1 VSSFLKLATSTSGLI
16 CRLDFSPAKTSSS
29 FMDSCGGDKGPK
41 SRLNT
46 DHWKK
51 WILNGMAEGIY
62 FILNLFKFRFLK
74 VILTV
79 WNASDFS

>member
-1 VSSFLKLATSTSGLI
+1 
-16 CRLDFSPAKTSSS
+16 
-29 FMDSCGGDKGPK
+29 MDSCGGDKGPK

-62 FILNLFKFRFLK
+62 FILKLLKFRFLK
-74 VILTV
+74 VVLTV
-79 WNASDFS
+79 GNENHITNLIMKYCFTSIYKLQI